1 MIAYYLERKHG
12 MDMLKVSLLVT
23 TYNVKDH
30 LRITLDHIARQDY
43 PDMEV
48 VIVDGMS
55 TDGTIDVIQEYA
67 ERMEQNPSI
76 TVRWISEQDP
86 PIKGTMIGLFQVSV
100 N

>member
-48 VIVDGMS
+48 VIADGMS
-55 TDGTIDVIQEYA
+55 TV
-67 ERMEQNPSI
+67 P
-76 TVRWISEQDP
+76 
-86 PIKGTMIGLFQVSV
+86 
-100 N
+100 